1 MPFCPKCGYKL
12 NEGDQFCYSCG
23 NKIDMAGRM
32 VLPQT
37 THSPNES
44 SGGNPSSLASDGKA
58 YLLVACLAS
67 SPHGKVWIRYNDR
80 HITDPVI
87 KAGET
92 LKIPFEP
99 GDYILNYTVDR
110 GPGLTFV
117 ASRITNYQ
125 HRVSFHPGE
134 TVTMDA
140 HVGHQVTNVYFQ
152 SDRYG
157 MLP

>member
-1 MPFCPKCGYKL
+1 
-12 NEGDQFCYSCG
+12 
-23 NKIDMAGRM
+23 MASQA
-32 VLPQT
+32 PI
-37 THSPNES
+37 
-44 SGGNPSSLASDGKA
+44 ASDGKA

-67 SPHGKVWIRYNDR
+67 NPIAKIWIRCKERN
-80 HITDPVI
+80 IKDPVI

-92 LKIPFEP
+92 LKIEYEP

-110 GPGLTFV
+110 GPGLTLV

-140 HVGHQVTNVYFQ
+140 HVGHEMTRVYFQ